1 MANRRAETHPAE
13 RLIFFTDAVVAIAMT
28 LLILPLLESVS
39 EATRQGLNT
48 LGYLQAHGGQLA
60 AFAIS
65 FFVIASFWRTH
76 DRLFEHVAHHGGW
89 LAPLNIVWMFTIV
102 WLPVAT
108 AMVGAMH
115 TDRFQL
121 GVYIGSML
129 TTSLL
134 ALAMQLLLLR
144 NPHLSKPENPAS
156 RDALPDLFAT
166 SGLFTLALVLGLAI
180 PGVHYW
186 GLLVLLLSSPVERLL
201 QRRVR

>member
-1 MANRRAETHPAE
+1 MANRRVETHPAE

-39 EATRQGLNT
+39 EASRDGLDT
-48 LGYLQAHGGQLA
+48 FGYLQEHGEQLA
-60 AFAIS
+60 AFALS

-76 DRLFEHVAHHGGW
+76 DRIFEHVAHHGGW
-89 LAPLNIVWMFTIV
+89 LAPLNIIWMFTIV

-108 AMVGAMH
+108 AMVGAMDS
-115 TDRFQL
+115 DRFQL

-156 RDALPDLFAT
+156 RAALPDLITT
-166 SGLFTLALVLGLAI
+166 SGLFALALALGLAI
-180 PGVHYW
+180 PGVQYW
-186 GLLVLLLSSPVERLL
+186 GLLVLLLSGPVERLL
-201 QRRVR
+201 QRRMR